1 MQAAQGDSNR
11 PILLRVEASAGH
23 GAGKP
28 LAKIVE
34 ESADFMAFL
43 MRELGMRDT

>member
-1 MQAAQGDSNR
+1 MQAAQGDPNR

-28 LAKIVE
+28 LAKVVE
-34 ESADFMAFL
+34 ESSDFMAFL
-43 MRELGMRDT
+43 MREVGVRGT